1 MPAITSR
8 KVIASSGCFYWLDLK
23 RSDCASRFIRSTGY
37 RNVIGKKTNLN
48 SSCIPLLI
56 SPPKVTKNKLIY
68 LPAKA
73 PNNITINYISTKFS
87 CASVYNKHQTVVL
100 LDKIDFFR
108 SLSLIVYGKYRLIIY
123 LPSFWGPKLRFE
135 MKSSV
140 SFSCPPILAAIYP
153 LYEKNIVNLL
163 HTIKPPKN
171 RFFSSICLLG
181 NILHYPR

>member
-1 MPAITSR
+1 M
-8 KVIASSGCFYWLDLK
+8 
-23 RSDCASRFIRSTGY
+23 
-37 RNVIGKKTNLN
+37 
-48 SSCIPLLI
+48 
-56 SPPKVTKNKLIY
+56 Y

-73 PNNITINYISTKFS
+73 PNNITINYIGTKFS
-87 CASVYNKHQTVVL
+87 CVSVYNKHQTVVPKKLRKLTFLKEFPVLVPCRTL